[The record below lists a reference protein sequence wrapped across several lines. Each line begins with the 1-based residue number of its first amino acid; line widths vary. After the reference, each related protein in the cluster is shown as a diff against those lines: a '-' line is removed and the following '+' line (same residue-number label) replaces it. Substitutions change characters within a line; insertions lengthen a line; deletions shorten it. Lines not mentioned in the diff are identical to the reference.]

1 MSCAGYG
8 PPPHTPTGHVHD
20 QAIELTDRVAGDL
33 LLLYGQQLSAIE
45 EDKDAWPNLLV
56 DRHRATGQS

>member
-20 QAIELTDRVAGDL
+20 QAIELTDRIAGAL

-45 EDKDAWPNLLV
+45 EDKDGPNLLV
-56 DRHRATGQS
+56 GRHRATDQS